1 MCKLNTHTHPQHT
14 TNIHT
19 YIHTFNN
26 NNNGYNMPTNFFYY
40 FFFRKKNKIIFSMKY
55 INLRKKK
62 IESEKKER
70 KKNVTLHIKHKH
82 TNHTTQTHKK
92 KIQLNFICPFP
103 FRLSM
108 CLYTFQINFYYYN
121 CFICS

>member
-1 MCKLNTHTHPQHT
+1 
-14 TNIHT
+14 
-19 YIHTFNN
+19 
-26 NNNGYNMPTNFFYY
+26 
-40 FFFRKKNKIIFSMKY
+40 MKY

-92 KIQLNFICPFP
+92 NSIEFYLP
-103 FRLSM
+103 LS
-108 CLYTFQINFYYYN
+108 LSIVDVSIYISN
-121 CFICS
+121 